1 MKSYNNSISDSR
13 YFNERSQSA
22 ASSGKAALLK
32 NSLPAKLLTVALI
45 AVISMIFLNAMTESR
60 DGRHSVISAE
70 DSNEYNDQ
78 VMTDDEIRLQN
89 ILECISGAGEVRVM
103 INGSES
109 SSKNASSVFASSVP
123 DSGTKKENGGVI
135 VQRDRAG
142 TDRCKAADRHGQC
155 DRVAHFDT
163 CGGQC
168 AVDLRFGCQCDDER
182 CQHQCKAHQ
191 YGQ

>member
-78 VMTDDEIRLQN
+78 VITDDEIRLQN
-89 ILECISGAGEVRVM
+89 ILECISEAGEVRVM

-135 VQRDRAG
+135 VVAEGGGDPNVCSRI
-142 TDRCKAADRHGQC
+142 TDA
-155 DRVAHFDT
+155 VST
-163 CGGQC
+163 VCGIRPSEVVVFELC
-168 AVDLRFGCQCDDER
+168 R
-182 CQHQCKAHQ
+182 
-191 YGQ
+191 

>member
-89 ILECISGAGEVRVM
+89 ILECISGAG
-103 INGSES
+103 
-109 SSKNASSVFASSVP
+109 
-123 DSGTKKENGGVI
+123 
-135 VQRDRAG
+135 
-142 TDRCKAADRHGQC
+142 
-155 DRVAHFDT
+155 
-163 CGGQC
+163 
-168 AVDLRFGCQCDDER
+168 
-182 CQHQCKAHQ
+182 
-191 YGQ
+191 

>member
-1 MKSYNNSISDSR
+1 MPKDNKKTSMTAAMEGKIKRMRQTKKRLTSC
-13 YFNERSQSA
+13 RSENVLA
-22 ASSGKAALLK
+22 
-32 NSLPAKLLTVALI
+32 VALI

-109 SSKNASSVFASSVP
+109 SKNASSVFASSVP

-135 VQRDRAG
+135 VVAEGGGDPNVCSRI
-142 TDRCKAADRHGQC
+142 TDA
-155 DRVAHFDT
+155 VST
-163 CGGQC
+163 VCGIRPSEVVVFELC
-168 AVDLRFGCQCDDER
+168 R
-182 CQHQCKAHQ
+182 
-191 YGQ
+191 

>member
-1 MKSYNNSISDSR
+1 MKSYKNSISDSR

-32 NSLPAKLLTVALI
+32 NSLPAKLLAVALI

-109 SSKNASSVFASSVP
+109 SKNASSVFASSVP
-123 DSGTKKENGGVI
+123 DSGT
-135 VQRDRAG
+135 
-142 TDRCKAADRHGQC
+142 
-155 DRVAHFDT
+155 
-163 CGGQC
+163 
-168 AVDLRFGCQCDDER
+168 
-182 CQHQCKAHQ
+182 
-191 YGQ
+191 